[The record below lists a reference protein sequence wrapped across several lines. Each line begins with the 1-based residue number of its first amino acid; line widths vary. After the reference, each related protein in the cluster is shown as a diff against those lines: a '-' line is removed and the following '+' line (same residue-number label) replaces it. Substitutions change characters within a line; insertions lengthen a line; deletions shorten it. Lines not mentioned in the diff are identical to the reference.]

1 MAVRWQRVSG
11 SSMITRAGYDPQ
23 TETMEIEFTSG
34 QTYTYEAVPSSVF
47 NGLITASSPG
57 KFYHANIK
65 DAF

>member
-1 MAVRWQRVSG
+1 
-11 SSMITRAGYDPQ
+11 MITRAGYDPD
-23 TETMEIEFTSG
+23 TETMELEFVSG
-34 QTYTYEAVPSSVF
+34 QTYTYEDVPISVF

>member
-1 MAVRWQRVSG
+1 MAMRWQRVSG
-11 SSMITRAGYDPQ
+11 SSMITRAGYDPD
-23 TETMEIEFTSG
+23 TETMELEFVSG
-34 QTYTYEAVPSSVF
+34 QTYTYEDVPISVF

>member
-23 TETMEIEFTSG
+23 TETMEIQFTSG
-34 QTYTYEAVPSSVF
+34 QTYTYEAVPISVF
-47 NGLITASSPG
+47 NGLISASSPG
-57 KFYHANIK
+57 KFYHTNIK